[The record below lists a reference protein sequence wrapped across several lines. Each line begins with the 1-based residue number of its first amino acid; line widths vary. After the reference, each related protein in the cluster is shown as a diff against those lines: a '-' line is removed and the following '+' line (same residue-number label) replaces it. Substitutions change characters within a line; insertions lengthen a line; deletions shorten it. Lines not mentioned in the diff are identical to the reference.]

1 MTQEQNP
8 KGFDQNELILSLLN
22 SPDGKNIILE
32 VMKLAGADPT
42 TDKFDTEQLEKVAAM
57 DTDQLKSIILN
68 NPVVLQKMID
78 FLHSTGF
85 DFLNTSSNGGLSSVN
100 LTQEQMLQLILKDS
114 SGLKN
119 LLQLT
124 QIFGMNQ
131 DEALAQLAQL
141 QTAIDLLNQIQPLSS
156 DEENS

>member
-32 VMKLAGADPT
+32 VMKLAGVTPA
-42 TDKFDTEQLEKVAAM
+42 TDNFDTKQLEKVAAM
-57 DTDQLKSIILN
+57 DTDQLKEIILN
-68 NPVVLQKMID
+68 NPVVLQKMIS

-85 DFLNTSSNGGLSSVN
+85 DILNTSSNGGLSSVN

-114 SGLKN
+114 SGVRN

-131 DEALAQLAQL
+131 DEALAQLTQL
-141 QTAIDLLNQIQPLSS
+141 QKSIDLLKQIQPLSS

>member
-32 VMKLAGADPT
+32 VMKLAGVAPT
-42 TDKFDTEQLEKVAAM
+42 TDNLDTEQLEKVAAM
-57 DTDQLKSIILN
+57 DTDQFKKIILN
-68 NPVVLQKMID
+68 NPVVLQKMIN
-78 FLHSTGF
+78 FLHSIGF
-85 DFLNTSSNGGLSSVN
+85 DSLNTSSNGDASSVN

-124 QIFGMNQ
+124 QIFGVNQ

-141 QTAIDLLNQIQPLSS
+141 QQAIDLLKQIQPLSS